1 VSCVPVLSPVPVP
14 RPVCVMKYG
23 PVPGRRPLR
32 RGRVPAGDAGTALV
46 EFFYLAV
53 VLLVPLVY
61 VVVSASRVQA
71 AAYGLTTAVREAGRA
86 YATAPAGADRHARAQ
101 VAARIALEDS
111 GLADVPVTVSP
122 APGGAARS
130 VQVRVRYAVP
140 LPGVPRL
147 LGDGLVHVPVE
158 ASHVQRLDP
167 YVVRAAP

>member
-1 VSCVPVLSPVPVP
+1 MTRAAVPHRRRGG
-14 RPVCVMKYG
+14 RPARV
-23 PVPGRRPLR
+23 PVPGRRPVLPR
-32 RGRVPAGDAGTALV
+32 PVPTGDAGTALV

-61 VVVSASRVQA
+61 VVVSAARVQA

-86 YATAPAGADRHARAQ
+86 YATAPAGSDRQARAQ
-101 VAARIALEDS
+101 VAARIALEDA
-111 GLADVPVTVSP
+111 GLAEVPVTVSP
-122 APGGAARS
+122 APGGAASS

>member
-1 VSCVPVLSPVPVP
+1 VTRPSVP
-14 RPVCVMKYG
+14 RRQ
-23 PVPGRRPLR
+23 VPS
-32 RGRVPAGDAGTALV
+32 GDTGTALV

-61 VVVSASRVQA
+61 VVLSASRVQA

-86 YATAPAGADRHARAQ
+86 YATAPAGSDRHARAQ

-111 GLADVPVTVSP
+111 GLADVPVTISP
-122 APGGAARS
+122 APGGAAS
-130 VQVRVRYAVP
+130 SIQVRVRYAVP

-147 LGDGLVHVPVE
+147 LGDGLVSVPVE